1 MIDKLIGTD
10 EEIKNDQ
17 KRGKPRGGELVEID
31 AFNSGS
37 TATDA
42 TNTAGAQA
50 AGHIAQTASE
60 TGGDD
65 DESSYGEE
73 YENDFHEI
81 LEEVVRHQADLEE
94 DRDDDPDLNES
105 DSILPNLSEEE
116 SKGDGNGRRAG
127 ASSET
132 TQEPHESATDSVTK
146 KRVAATSAN
155 SGQIPETASGGDA
168 GDEMTAM
175 DAGGRD

>member
-1 MIDKLIGTD
+1 M
-10 EEIKNDQ
+10 
-17 KRGKPRGGELVEID
+17 VEID
-31 AFNSGS
+31 AFNSSS

-50 AGHIAQTASE
+50 AGHIAQTASD
-60 TGGDD
+60 TGQDD

-105 DSILPNLSEEE
+105 DSILPNFSEEE
-116 SKGDGNGRRAG
+116 SKGNGNGRGTG
-127 ASSET
+127 ANSET

-146 KRVAATSAN
+146 KRVAATTAN
-155 SGQIPETASGGDA
+155 SGQIPGTAASGGGGDS

-175 DAGGRD
+175 DAGARD

>member
-31 AFNSGS
+31 AFNSSS

-94 DRDDDPDLNES
+94 DRDDDFDLNES

-116 SKGDGNGRRAG
+116 TKGDRNGRGAG
-127 ASSET
+127 ASSEQT
-132 TQEPHESATDSVTK
+132 
-146 KRVAATSAN
+146 
-155 SGQIPETASGGDA
+155 
-168 GDEMTAM
+168 
-175 DAGGRD
+175 